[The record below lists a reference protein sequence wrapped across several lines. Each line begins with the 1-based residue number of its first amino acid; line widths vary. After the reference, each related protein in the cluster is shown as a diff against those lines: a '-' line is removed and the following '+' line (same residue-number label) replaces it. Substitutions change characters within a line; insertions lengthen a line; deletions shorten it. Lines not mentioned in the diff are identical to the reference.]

1 MYLVNQAMINAFNSV
16 AGSTQG
22 QYTIGWRLFKEFT
35 SSHKVDP
42 FLMVPFEAWH
52 RDGLDK
58 LGLPYPVVAM
68 AAFIQWLQLL
78 ETPDKKKRLSGPT
91 IDKYAFHVR
100 HYLLHCGVCILFFL
114 HPILKGLRASLV
126 RQHRLQHSASES
138 RRQAVPLAMV
148 LVIRSQL
155 LEQGTMMG
163 KCLAVA
169 VGFGYT
175 GTHRYGHYLPSKSNH
190 YVRAGDVTFECIHTD
205 ANGVGAMLLLP
216 PATIH
221 TIPKDRIVGVSYFV
235 PHSKTDQL
243 GAGKYCYLRRLAV
256 SDTVA
261 LDVAGDL
268 YEWCTLVKPSG
279 YEPLFSWDRGTKFP
293 NKTAFNLAI
302 KKAAVTVGL
311 SPKGM
316 SSHSL
321 RIGGASADMNGFE
334 IMQRG
339 DWKTLTFLIYLR
351 TSVAAC
357 DKALL
362 NLVNPKF
369 YTVDDARRISRDASS

>member
-1 MYLVNQAMINAFNSV
+1 MHTV
-16 AGSTQG
+16 ALRVTP
-22 QYTIGWRLFKEFT
+22 R
-35 SSHKVDP
+35 P
-42 FLMVPFEAWH
+42 P
-52 RDGLDK
+52 LDS
-58 LGLPYPVVAM
+58 P
-68 AAFIQWLQLL
+68 
-78 ETPDKKKRLSGPT
+78 
-91 IDKYAFHVR
+91 
-100 HYLLHCGVCILFFL
+100 
-114 HPILKGLRASLV
+114 
-126 RQHRLQHSASES
+126 
-138 RRQAVPLAMV
+138 
-148 LVIRSQL
+148 
-155 LEQGTMMG
+155 
-163 KCLAVA
+163 
-169 VGFGYT
+169 
-175 GTHRYGHYLPSKSNH
+175 
-190 YVRAGDVTFECIHTD
+190 
-205 ANGVGAMLLLP
+205 
-216 PATIH
+216 TIH

-243 GAGKYCYLRRLAV
+243 GAGKYCYLRRLAM

-261 LDVAGDL
+261 LDVVGDL

-279 YEPLFSWDRGTKFP
+279 REPLFSWDRGTKFP

-311 SPKGM
+311 SPKGR

-321 RIGGASADMNGFE
+321 RIGGVSTMYAADMNGFE